1 MKSIKIIIA
10 IPFFLFSVAFA
21 QQGTFKVDVNYTVGL
36 PVGNLEKLTDQTSWR
51 GGEVAFMYGLSD
63 RASIGLQVGTQ
74 DFYKKYPRTLIH
86 ESGSDISAVITN
98 SIQVMPIMLKG
109 SWKLAPMGAIQPFIA
124 LAAGGNVIQY
134 RKYYGEFADSRS
146 KFGFAAQPSAGI
158 NIPFGK
164 NSRAGFQLAAGF
176 NYMPFK
182 YGDADGLNHG
192 VVKAGVSI
200 PLQQ

>member
-1 MKSIKIIIA
+1 MKTIRIIFA
-10 IPFFLFSVAFA
+10 IPLLFCSVAYA
-21 QQGTFKVDVNYTVGL
+21 QQGSLKVEANYTVGL
-36 PVGNLEKLTDQTSWR
+36 PVGNLKNLVGNTSWR
-51 GGEVAFMYGLSD
+51 GGELAFMYGLTD
-63 RASIGLQVGTQ
+63 RASLGLQVGNQ
-74 DFYKKYPRTLIH
+74 DFYEKFPRTVIQ

-109 SWKLAPMGAIQPFIA
+109 SWKLAPMGSIQPFVA

-134 RKYYGEFADSRS
+134 RKFYGEFADSRS

-158 NIPFGK
+158 HIPFGK

-182 YGDADGLNHG
+182 YGDADGLHHG
-192 VVKAGVSI
+192 VVKAGVSV
-200 PLQQ
+200 PLQ